1 MDKDKRDERKMGNN
15 TLVWSMTVIL
25 LAALGYAIPFL
36 GGNAQGARSYW
47 SLVTAAIAGFS
58 SLITLLVVYFY
69 KIPSGVVS
77 RNTEEDEAHDG
88 IGEIDE
94 GEREQEGEYCIDFIS
109 GIPKV
114 CEVLVGQL
122 NGAITQ
128 TEQAAM
134 EMIEKM
140 QTIYS
145 ETERQAHR
153 IKDAMEKSREVMCS
167 ASEEIKNNED
177 LASVIEG
184 FSRQDAI
191 DVEESLKRFV
201 DLGEEFKGIEIMVD
215 EIAHIA
221 RRTKLLALNAS
232 IEASR
237 AGESGRGFAVVAE
250 EVQKLSVQT
259 ESVLKSVSGK
269 MLGLA
274 EMMKKETEDIKY
286 IIDVHETEREK
297 RKQQGVHK
305 LVSSLE
311 SVQKL
316 FKIIDKNYDDIF
328 SGIETSNNVIFESVA
343 DVLGEMQFQDIVR
356 QRVEHVIEQ
365 LNWLNGFAKNAIDLL
380 ERHEV
385 TSQKID
391 DLLENMKGGYVMLEQ
406 HMAHANVLSEGNKDS
421 GTRKEE
427 EVSGIDSPKIELF

>member
-1 MDKDKRDERKMGNN
+1 MGNSM
-15 TLVWSMTVIL
+15 LVWSMTVIL

-58 SLITLLVVYFY
+58 SLITLLIVYFY

-77 RNTEEDEAHDG
+77 RNAKEDETYDG
-88 IGEIDE
+88 IDEIDA
-94 GEREQEGEYCIDFIS
+94 GERKQEEEYCIDFIS

-128 TEQAAM
+128 TEQAVM

-140 QTIYS
+140 QAIYS
-145 ETERQAHR
+145 EAERQVHR
-153 IKDAMEKSREVMCS
+153 IKDAIEKSREVMRS

-177 LASVIEG
+177 LASVIEE
-184 FSRQDAI
+184 FSSQDAL
-191 DVEESLKRFV
+191 DVEESLRKFV
-201 DLGEEFKGIEIMVD
+201 QLGEEFKGIEVMVG

-274 EMMKKETEDIKY
+274 EMMSEETEEIKH
-286 IIDVHETEREK
+286 IIDAHEKDRED
-297 RKQQGVHK
+297 RKQQGVRK

-316 FKIIDKNYDDIF
+316 FEIIDKNYDDIF

-343 DVLGEMQFQDIVR
+343 DVLGEIQFQDIVR

-365 LNWLNGFAKNAIDLL
+365 LNRLNEFAENAIDLL

-391 DLLENMKGGYVMLEQ
+391 DLLENMKDGYVMLEQ
-406 HMAHANVLSEGNKDS
+406 HMAHANVLSEGNKES
-421 GTRKEE
+421 GTRKEDE
-427 EVSGIDSPKIELF
+427 ISGIDSPKIELF

>member
-1 MDKDKRDERKMGNN
+1 MDKDKRAERKMGNN
-15 TLVWSMTVIL
+15 TLVWPLTVTL

-36 GGNAQGARSYW
+36 GGNAQGARLYW
-47 SLVTAAIAGFS
+47 SFVTAAIAGFS

-69 KIPSGVVS
+69 KIPSGVVP
-77 RNTEEDEAHDG
+77 RNTEEDETYDG
-88 IGEIDE
+88 IDEIDE
-94 GEREQEGEYCIDFIS
+94 GKREQEEEYCIDFIS
-109 GIPKV
+109 GLPKV

-122 NGAITQ
+122 NGVITQ
-128 TEQAAM
+128 TEQAVM
-134 EMIEKM
+134 EMIERM
-140 QTIYS
+140 QAIYS

-153 IKDAMEKSREVMCS
+153 IKDAIEKSREVMRS

-177 LASVIEG
+177 LASVIEE
-184 FSRQDAI
+184 FSRQDAL
-191 DVEESLKRFV
+191 DVEESLRKFV
-201 DLGEEFKGIEIMVD
+201 QLGEEFKGIEAMVG

-259 ESVLKSVSGK
+259 ENVLKSVSGK

-274 EMMKKETEDIKY
+274 EMMSKEAEETKH
-286 IIDVHETEREK
+286 IIDSHEKERES
-297 RKQQGVHK
+297 RKQQGVRK

-316 FKIIDKNYDDIF
+316 FKIIDKNYDDMF
-328 SGIETSNNVIFESVA
+328 SGIEASNNVIFESA
-343 DVLGEMQFQDIVR
+343 ANVLGEMQFQDIVR
-356 QRVEHVIEQ
+356 QRVEHVVEQ
-365 LNWLNGFAKNAIDLL
+365 LNRLSEFAKNAIDLL

-385 TSQKID
+385 TSQKVD
-391 DLLENMKGGYVMLEQ
+391 DLLENMKDGYVMMEQ
-406 HMAHANVLSEGNKDS
+406 RMVHASVLNEGNEDS
-421 GTRKEE
+421 STRKEE
-427 EVSGIDSPKIELF
+427 EISGIDGPEIELF

>member
-77 RNTEEDEAHDG
+77 RNTEEDKAHDG

-122 NGAITQ
+122 NGVITQ
-128 TEQAAM
+128 TEQAVM
-134 EMIEKM
+134 EMIERM
-140 QTIYS
+140 QAIYS

-153 IKDAMEKSREVMCS
+153 IKDAIEKSREVMRS

-177 LASVIEG
+177 LASVIEE
-184 FSRQDAI
+184 FSRQDAL
-191 DVEESLKRFV
+191 DVEESLRKFV
-201 DLGEEFKGIEIMVD
+201 QLGEEFKGIEAMVG

-259 ESVLKSVSGK
+259 ENVLKSVSGK

-274 EMMKKETEDIKY
+274 EMMSKEAEETKH
-286 IIDVHETEREK
+286 IIDSHEKERES
-297 RKQQGVHK
+297 RKQQGVRK

-316 FKIIDKNYDDIF
+316 FKIIDKNYDDMF
-328 SGIETSNNVIFESVA
+328 SGIEASNNVIFESA
-343 DVLGEMQFQDIVR
+343 ANVLGEMQFQDIVR
-356 QRVEHVIEQ
+356 QRVEHVVEQ
-365 LNWLNGFAKNAIDLL
+365 LNRLSEFAKNAIDLL

-385 TSQKID
+385 TSQKVD
-391 DLLENMKGGYVMLEQ
+391 DLLENMKDGYVMMEQ
-406 HMAHANVLSEGNKDS
+406 RMVHASVLNEGNEDS
-421 GTRKEE
+421 STRKEE
-427 EVSGIDSPKIELF
+427 EISGIDGPEIELF